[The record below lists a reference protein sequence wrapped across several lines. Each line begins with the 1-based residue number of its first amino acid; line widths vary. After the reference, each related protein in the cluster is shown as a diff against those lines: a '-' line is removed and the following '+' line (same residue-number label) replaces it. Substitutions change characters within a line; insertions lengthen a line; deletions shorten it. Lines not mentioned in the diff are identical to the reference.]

1 MAIRAPSYRLGDLRV
16 AAAKFLAE
24 HHPEG
29 TIPVPI
35 EWIIEER
42 FQMDIVP
49 VPGLHR
55 GFQIDAYITSDL
67 SEIRVDE
74 DVYSSVETRY
84 RFSLAHELAHRVL
97 HADVLKQLRFN
108 TVEEWRNARDRITE
122 REYRFIEWH
131 ANAFAGL
138 ILVPPESLALQFDD
152 AQNRLAEI
160 GLSVDDASPVVW
172 DTLQAW
178 IGEAFNVS
186 GAVIDHRGRDDGLW
200 VSESRE

>member
-1 MAIRAPSYRLGDLRV
+1 MGIRAPSYRLSDLRL
-16 AAAKFLAE
+16 AAAKFLTE
-24 HHPEG
+24 HHTEG

-35 EWIIEER
+35 EWIIEQR

-49 VPGLHR
+49 VPGLNR

-84 RFSLAHELAHRVL
+84 RFSLAHELAHRLL
-97 HADVLKQLRFN
+97 HANVLRQLRFN
-108 TVEEWRNARDRITE
+108 TIGEWLSARDRISE

-138 ILVPPESLALQFDD
+138 ILVPPEPLAQQFQ
-152 AQNRLAEI
+152 AVQKRLADI
-160 GLSVDDASPVVW
+160 GLSVEDASPVVW
-172 DTLQAW
+172 DTLQSW
-178 IGEAFNVS
+178 IGEAFEVS
-186 GAVIDHRGRDDGLW
+186 GAVIDRRGRDDGLW
-200 VSESRE
+200 VSESRD